1 MSWLKYALSKHEV
14 EQHGLERD
22 RMHDSIKYNAAVD
35 SLAQQKELIR
45 YLSRYIEAE
54 MHVNRDVVR
63 QNVAL
68 VREIERMADVIQK
81 KSTLVKKGQGMLDSL
96 MKEIDIKDN
105 VLRSTQNQLL
115 LAQSR
120 YDEKVMESHQQGPAV
135 DPVFESLMNEYGL
148 TKSEI
153 VSNVKEYMSMDHKAL
168 QGHEKKAVSLE
179 KKIASLEKKTVSLE
193 KKVSSLQNTCK
204 EEEKKRKQAEKTVK
218 DQKKQL
224 DVKDARIKMLEDSLK
239 AQEEMTPAAPRAVT
253 RAMEA
258 VGNIMAELGGM
269 TPSTDIKNTPKPSG
283 TRAKRLSCEGSMMS
297 ASAESTGRGSVSKR
311 RLTAT
316 LAKSTEEENRSVSN
330 RAEPSHEADV
340 SIWNPDSDKNLSDK
354 ENPSKMLSCDG
365 KKSASIV
372 PGGLSKRKL
381 LSVSSHTRKQP
392 LMGVTKRNTGFSIP
406 KLNQ

>member
-1 MSWLKYALSKHEV
+1 MQTRESGAREISWLNYALSKLEV
-14 EQHGLERD
+14 DQHGLERD

-35 SLAQQKELIR
+35 SLAQQKEFIR
-45 YLSRYIEAE
+45 HLSKYIDAE
-54 MHVNRDVVR
+54 RHVNRDVVR

-68 VREIERMADVIQK
+68 VRTIEHMADVIQK
-81 KSTLVKKGQGMLDSL
+81 KSSQVKKSQGMLDCL

-120 YDEKVMESHQQGPAV
+120 YDEKVMESHQQQAPAV
-135 DPVFESLMNEYGL
+135 DPVFQSLMKEYGL
-148 TKSEI
+148 TKTEV
-153 VSNVKEYMSMDHKAL
+153 VSNVKEYLSMDHKAL
-168 QGHEKKAVSLE
+168 QGQEKKVA
-179 KKIASLEKKTVSLE
+179 SLE

-224 DVKDARIKMLEDSLK
+224 DAKDARIKMLEDSLK

-258 VGNIMAELGGM
+258 VGNIMAELGGI
-269 TPSTDIKNTPKPSG
+269 TPSTNGKNTPKPPHS
-283 TRAKRLSCEGSMMS
+283 RLKRHSEEGSLMS

-311 RLTAT
+311 RLTVAR
-316 LAKSTEEENRSVSN
+316 STGKEEKHSSGSLVNK
-330 RAEPSHEADV
+330 AEPSHEADV

-354 ENPSKMLSCDG
+354 ENPSKMLSFDG
-365 KKSASIV
+365 KKSA
-372 PGGLSKRKL
+372 GGVSKRKL
-381 LSVSSHTRKQP
+381 LSVSSHNRKQP
-392 LMGVTKRNTGFSIP
+392 LMGVTKKNTGFSIP